1 MRHGDANNVGRGVYK
16 TKSGEVIKDNKVIK
30 DFGVI
35 TSRDVSFS
43 EHIDDL
49 VLSSKI
55 KAGLLLRTFKT
66 REAEP
71 MMKMFNSFIRSKLD
85 YCCLIWNPDKKEEI
99 DKIERI
105 QRNFTSKIK
114 GLEEK
119 NYHERLEILKLYS
132 MERRR
137 ERFLII
143 NAWQQIEG
151 KKENV
156 LKLETGK
163 IGRRR
168 CLKSSTIPTAISGKY
183 RTIIQNS
190 TARQMER
197 LFNALPYNLQNLSDV
212 NTDTYKRHLDIW
224 LRTIPDTPRIDG
236 YGATVSAESNSIVN
250 QCMVKR

>member
-1 MRHGDANNVGRGVYK
+1 MLSGRD
-16 TKSGEVIKDNKVIK
+16 IL
-30 DFGVI
+30 
-35 TSRDVSFS
+35 FS

-71 MMKMFNSFIRSKLD
+71 MLKMFNSFICSKLD
-85 YCCLIWNPDKKEEI
+85 YCSIIWNPDKKEEI

-119 NYHERLEILKLYS
+119 NYHERLRILKLYS
-132 MERRR
+132 LERRR

-151 KKENV
+151 KKKMCWS
-156 LKLETGK
+156 LRLEK
-163 IGRRR
+163 WEDDVAW
-168 CLKSSTIPTAISGKY
+168 S
-183 RTIIQNS
+183 
-190 TARQMER
+190 RQ
-197 LFNALPYNLQNLSDV
+197 
-212 NTDTYKRHLDIW
+212 
-224 LRTIPDTPRIDG
+224 
-236 YGATVSAESNSIVN
+236 
-250 QCMVKR
+250 

>member
-1 MRHGDANNVGRGVYK
+1 MYY
-16 TKSGEVIKDNKVIK
+16 
-30 DFGVI
+30 
-35 TSRDVSFS
+35 SFS

-55 KAGLLLRTFKT
+55 KVGLLLRTFKT
-66 REAEP
+66 REVEP
-71 MMKMFNSFIRSKLD
+71 MLKMFNSFIRSKLD
-85 YCCLIWNPDKKEEI
+85 YCSIIWNPDKKEEI

-105 QRNFTSKIK
+105 QKNFTSKIK

-119 NYHERLEILKLYS
+119 NYHERLRILKLYS
-132 MERRR
+132 LERRR

-163 IGRRR
+163 VGRRR
-168 CLKSSTIPTAISGKY
+168 CLKSPIIQTSINDKY

-197 LFNALPYNLQNLSDV
+197 LFNALPYELQNITNV
-212 NTDTYKRHLDIW
+212 ETDTFKKHLDNW
-224 LRTIPDTPRIDG
+224 LRTIPDTPKIDI
-236 YGATVSAESNSIVN
+236 YGKSVPAASNSIVD
-250 QCMVKR
+250 QCMTKW

>member
-1 MRHGDANNVGRGVYK
+1 
-16 TKSGEVIKDNKVIK
+16 
-30 DFGVI
+30 
-35 TSRDVSFS
+35 
-43 EHIDDL
+43 
-49 VLSSKI
+49 
-55 KAGLLLRTFKT
+55 
-66 REAEP
+66 
-71 MMKMFNSFIRSKLD
+71 MFNSFIRSKLD
-85 YCCLIWNPDKKEEI
+85 YCSIIWNPDKKEEI

-119 NYHERLEILKLYS
+119 NYHERLRILKLYS
-132 MERRR
+132 LERRR

-163 IGRRR
+163 VGRRR
-168 CLKSSTIPTAISGKY
+168 CLKSSIIPTIINDKY

-197 LFNALPYNLQNLSDV
+197 LFNALPYELQNITNV
-212 NTDTYKRHLDIW
+212 ETDTFKKHLDDW
-224 LRTIPDTPRIDG
+224 LRTIPDTPKIDS
-236 YGATVSAESNSIVN
+236 YGASVPAGVKQYCRSMYGQMVTLYVGNQVS
-250 QCMVKR
+250 

>member
-1 MRHGDANNVGRGVYK
+1 ML
-16 TKSGEVIKDNKVIK
+16 
-30 DFGVI
+30 
-35 TSRDVSFS
+35 TSRDVLFS
-43 EHIDDL
+43 EDIDDL
-49 VLSSKI
+49 VLLRNI

-71 MMKMFNSFIRSKLD
+71 MLKMFNSFIRSKLD
-85 YCCLIWNPDKKEEI
+85 YCSIIWNPDKKEEI

-105 QRNFTSKIK
+105 QKNFTSKIK

-119 NYHERLEILKLYS
+119 NYHERLRILKLYS
-132 MERRR
+132 LERRR

-163 IGRRR
+163 VGRRR
-168 CLKSSTIPTAISGKY
+168 CLKSSIIPTSINDKY

-197 LFNALPYNLQNLSDV
+197 LFNALPYEIQNITNV
-212 NTDTYKRHLDIW
+212 ETDTFKKHLDDW
-224 LRTIPDTPRIDG
+224 LRTIPDTPKIDS
-236 YGATVSAESNSIVN
+236 YGASVPAASNSIVD
-250 QCMVKR
+250 QCMTKW